1 MTNPTSEA
9 QAQWDAACKT
19 MKEEFQLSPHDL
31 PSIDISH
38 ALFLQLVGTRVLT
51 QEAANALMYSLYFA
65 GYLST
70 LSAFKQESP
79 DFEVPPYLHEH
90 PVLEAPTVGRSSPR
104 MGTCCYSWRSPSSKI
119 HRCCWINSTEERV
132 CDGVEFSKRCN
143 VRAKRFGRDARITCK
158 DPAEICGVGVPQ
170 GVGNG

>member
-1 MTNPTSEA
+1 
-9 QAQWDAACKT
+9 

-90 PVLEAPTVGRSSPR
+90 PVLEASNRWAQLAT
-104 MGTCCYSWRSPSSKI
+104 
-119 HRCCWINSTEERV
+119 
-132 CDGVEFSKRCN
+132 DGHLLLQL
-143 VRAKRFGRDARITCK
+143 AQPIIK
-158 DPAEICGVGVPQ
+158 DTQVLLDQ
-170 GVGNG
+170 LN